1 MSQWQKEERER
12 DRERLWD
19 KTMIILLLNHI
30 ILNWV
35 FLEGV
40 LALELDDMSSDPTS
54 ATAITQIN

>member
-54 ATAITQIN
+54 ATTITQIN